1 MNEFNITNYGEVEEN
16 IKKVLREILLGE
28 YTDYNC
34 NIEFIG
40 YYNTKTQ
47 MAWFDLES
55 SGNYPDVETLPIT
68 DDTICTGTFFKTD
81 TENTSIFDFWDSIGE
96 FADTVGM
103 TEEQLIKAVAEEMDK
118 DEDFIDYYNNYYNVR
133 EYVEKHY
140 YDKVTAE
147 YKKTVEE
154 NYCGDPFITDTA
166 QDIMFKFEDA
176 IKEELRGNELL
187 PY

>member
-1 MNEFNITNYGEVEEN
+1 MMSEFNIANYDKVKEN

-40 YYNTKTQ
+40 YYNIKTQ
-47 MAWFDLES
+47 MAWFGLES
-55 SGNYPDVETLPIT
+55 SGNYPDVEALPIT

-103 TEEQLIKAVAEEMDK
+103 TEEQLIKAVAKEICEGEE
-118 DEDFIDYYNNYYNVR
+118 EITYFNVR
-133 EYVEKHY
+133 DYVEKHY
-140 YDKVTAE
+140 YDKVVVE
-147 YKKTVEE
+147 HKKIVEE
-154 NYCGDPFITDTA
+154 NYCVDPFITDTT
-166 QDIMFKFEDA
+166 QDIMFKLEDA
-176 IKEELRGNELL
+176 IKEELRDNELL

>member
-1 MNEFNITNYGEVEEN
+1 MSKFSIANYDEIKGN

-96 FADTVGM
+96 LADTVGM
-103 TEEQLIKAVAEEMDK
+103 TEEQLIKAVAKEICEDEE
-118 DEDFIDYYNNYYNVR
+118 EITYFNVR
-133 EYVEKHY
+133 DYVEKHY
-140 YDKVTAE
+140 YDKVVAE
-147 YKKTVEE
+147 HKKIVEE
-154 NYCGDPFITDTA
+154 NYCVDPFITDTT
-166 QDIMFKFEDA
+166 QDIMFKLEDA

>member
-1 MNEFNITNYGEVEEN
+1 MSEFNITNYGETKEN

-28 YTDYNC
+28 HTNYNC

-96 FADTVGM
+96 FADIIGI
-103 TEEQLIKAVAEEMDK
+103 TEDQLVKAVAEEMDK
-118 DEDFIDYYNNYYNVR
+118 DKDFVDYYNVR
-133 EYVEKHY
+133 DYVETHY
-140 YDKVTAE
+140 YDKVVAE
-147 YKKTVEE
+147 YIQIVEE

-176 IKEELRGNELL
+176 IKAELRYNGLL